1 MAFPPGFLDEIR
13 IRVSLPDVIGR
24 KVRLIKKGREY
35 SGLCPFHNEKSP
47 SFTVNDEKGFFHC
60 LAAETRVVTWDG
72 IFAISDLAGKVA
84 RVLTRGGVWADAKF
98 GAYGKQQLWEVRLTR
113 NGLKKTVLA
122 THAHRWF
129 VRGRSSAVITTS
141 LRPGHRLDA
150 CLPATIPDWSV
161 SPDGV
166 RHGIVFGDGTLGK
179 GKYGTV
185 NLHGEKAS
193 DLSCWFDEQ
202 RVIPREAATG
212 AEYFRIYGGSSFGH
226 MKGLPPLSSPPEYL
240 RGWLA
245 GYLATDGH
253 VSKDGTICLNSYKTE
268 DLLHVRD
275 VCTRLG
281 IGTYGVTTQTRRG
294 YGKEDSEIHRIHFVP
309 ETLRPEI
316 FLRSFHKDRFV
327 AAEKKFSRLRW
338 VVESIFETEREEEVY
353 CAEVPGEHAFTLED
367 NILTGNCFGCGA
379 HGDVIGYVMQS
390 QNLGFL
396 EAVEALAGEA
406 GLEVPRAT
414 PQERERVF
422 KQKTLV
428 EVMEAAAGFFQAQLD
443 SQAGAAARAYLD
455 QRGLDR
461 AAIERFRLGYAPG
474 FSGGQGLLKQ
484 FLLREFPE
492 DMLIEAGL
500 VKKPDD
506 GRDSFDYFRDR
517 VMFPILD
524 RAGRVIAFGGRVMG
538 DGKPKYLN
546 SPDTPLF
553 HKGRVLYGLSWAR
566 AGVAKGAQLVVTEGY
581 MDVIALHRAGFE
593 GAVAPLGTAL
603 TEEQLEELWKLT
615 PEPTLCFDGDTAG
628 QRAASRGLDRALPLL
643 KAGRSLKFAVLPTG
657 EDPDSLIGRQGN
669 LAMQSVLDG
678 AKPLAEVLF
687 AQELA
692 ARPIDTPERRADLTH
707 RLNARAFVIADEGLK
722 REYQYFFKNKMY
734 EQGRPQRANVRQK
747 SVKDRN
753 GRFKPQLPEVV
764 SGARLTLGTQAV
776 ERRRQE
782 LLVAMV
788 LALPDL
794 LDDHVEEFAH
804 MVLTAPDLDKLR
816 REILNLHAANSGL
829 DAAGLQHH
837 LTNHGFVRDVER
849 LLGQQVLA
857 HTQFAVPADRETT
870 RLGWLQALTLWHS
883 HLDRA
888 QELEAAVRRFE
899 MEPTEASWARITA
912 LQEQAEIELTEQA
925 EFDGATAGWVSS
937 GRH

>member
-13 IRVSLPDVIGR
+13 IRVSLPEVIGR
-24 KVRLIKKGREY
+24 KVRLVKKGREY

-47 SFTVNDEKGFFHC
+47 SFTVNDEKGFFH
-60 LAAETRVVTWDG
+60 
-72 IFAISDLAGKVA
+72 
-84 RVLTRGGVWADAKF
+84 
-98 GAYGKQQLWEVRLTR
+98 
-113 NGLKKTVLA
+113 
-122 THAHRWF
+122 
-129 VRGRSSAVITTS
+129 
-141 LRPGHRLDA
+141 
-150 CLPATIPDWSV
+150 
-161 SPDGV
+161 
-166 RHGIVFGDGTLGK
+166 
-179 GKYGTV
+179 
-185 NLHGEKAS
+185 
-193 DLSCWFDEQ
+193 
-202 RVIPREAATG
+202 
-212 AEYFRIYGGSSFGH
+212 
-226 MKGLPPLSSPPEYL
+226 
-240 RGWLA
+240 
-245 GYLATDGH
+245 
-253 VSKDGTICLNSYKTE
+253 
-268 DLLHVRD
+268 
-275 VCTRLG
+275 
-281 IGTYGVTTQTRRG
+281 
-294 YGKEDSEIHRIHFVP
+294 
-309 ETLRPEI
+309 
-316 FLRSFHKDRFV
+316 
-327 AAEKKFSRLRW
+327 
-338 VVESIFETEREEEVY
+338 
-353 CAEVPGEHAFTLED
+353 
-367 NILTGNCFGCGA
+367 CFGCGA

-492 DMLIEAGL
+492 EMLIEAGL

-566 AGVAKGAQLVVTEGY
+566 AGVGKGASLVVTEGY

-615 PEPTLCFDGDTAG
+615 AEPTLCFDGDAAG

-643 KAGRSLKFAVLPTG
+643 KAGRSLKFAVLPSG

-669 LAMQSVLDG
+669 LAMQAVLDG

-707 RLNARAFVIADEGLK
+707 RLNARAAAIADEGLK
-722 REYQYFFKNKMY
+722 REYHFFFKNKMF
-734 EQGRPQRANVRQK
+734 EQGRPQRATLRQK
-747 SVKDRN
+747 VKDRN
-753 GRFKPQLPEVV
+753 GRFKQALPEVV
-764 SGARLTLGTQAV
+764 SGARLTVGTQAV

-788 LALPDL
+788 VVRPDL

-816 REILNLHAANSGL
+816 REILNVHAANSGL
-829 DAAGLQHH
+829 DAATLQHH

-849 LLGQQVLA
+849 LLGQQVSA
-857 HTQFAVPADRETT
+857 HAQFAEPEDRETT
-870 RLGWLQALTLWHS
+870 RLGWLQALSLWHG

-899 MEPTEASWARITA
+899 IEPTEASWARITA
-912 LQEQAEIELTEQA
+912 LQEQAEIERTEQA
-925 EFDGATAGWVSS
+925 EFDGATAGWVSP
-937 GRH
+937 GRY

>member
-13 IRVSLPDVIGR
+13 IRVSLPEVIGR

-60 LAAETRVVTWDG
+60 
-72 IFAISDLAGKVA
+72 
-84 RVLTRGGVWADAKF
+84 
-98 GAYGKQQLWEVRLTR
+98 
-113 NGLKKTVLA
+113 
-122 THAHRWF
+122 
-129 VRGRSSAVITTS
+129 
-141 LRPGHRLDA
+141 
-150 CLPATIPDWSV
+150 
-161 SPDGV
+161 
-166 RHGIVFGDGTLGK
+166 
-179 GKYGTV
+179 
-185 NLHGEKAS
+185 
-193 DLSCWFDEQ
+193 
-202 RVIPREAATG
+202 
-212 AEYFRIYGGSSFGH
+212 
-226 MKGLPPLSSPPEYL
+226 
-240 RGWLA
+240 
-245 GYLATDGH
+245 
-253 VSKDGTICLNSYKTE
+253 
-268 DLLHVRD
+268 
-275 VCTRLG
+275 
-281 IGTYGVTTQTRRG
+281 
-294 YGKEDSEIHRIHFVP
+294 
-309 ETLRPEI
+309 
-316 FLRSFHKDRFV
+316 
-327 AAEKKFSRLRW
+327 
-338 VVESIFETEREEEVY
+338 
-353 CAEVPGEHAFTLED
+353 
-367 NILTGNCFGCGA
+367 FGCGA

-396 EAVEALAGEA
+396 EAVEQLAGEA

-428 EVMEAAAGFFQAQLD
+428 EVMEAAAGFFQAQLE

-492 DMLIEAGL
+492 EMLIEAGL

-566 AGVAKGAQLVVTEGY
+566 AGVAKGASLVVTEGY

-615 PEPTLCFDGDTAG
+615 AEPTLCFDGDAAG

-643 KAGRSLKFAVLPTG
+643 KAGRSLKFAVLPAG
-657 EDPDSLIGRQGN
+657 EDPDSLIGRQGTV
-669 LAMQSVLDG
+669 AMQAVLDG

-707 RLNARAFVIADEGLK
+707 RLNARAAAIADEGLK
-722 REYQYFFKNKMY
+722 REYQFFFRNKLY
-734 EQGRPQRANVRQK
+734 EQGRPQRAVVRQK
-747 SVKDRN
+747 GFKDRN
-753 GRFKPQLPEVV
+753 GRFKPQMPEVV

-788 LALPDL
+788 LARPDL

-816 REILNLHAANSGL
+816 REILNVHAANSGL
-829 DAAGLQHH
+829 DAATLQHH

-849 LLGQQVLA
+849 LLGHQVLA

-899 MEPTEASWARITA
+899 LEPTEASWARITA
-912 LQEQAEIELTEQA
+912 LQEQAEIERTEQA
-925 EFDGATAGWVSS
+925 EFDGATAGWVSP

>member
-13 IRVSLPDVIGR
+13 IRVSLPEVIGR
-24 KVRLIKKGREY
+24 KVRLVKKGREY

-60 LAAETRVVTWDG
+60 
-72 IFAISDLAGKVA
+72 
-84 RVLTRGGVWADAKF
+84 
-98 GAYGKQQLWEVRLTR
+98 
-113 NGLKKTVLA
+113 
-122 THAHRWF
+122 
-129 VRGRSSAVITTS
+129 
-141 LRPGHRLDA
+141 
-150 CLPATIPDWSV
+150 
-161 SPDGV
+161 
-166 RHGIVFGDGTLGK
+166 
-179 GKYGTV
+179 
-185 NLHGEKAS
+185 
-193 DLSCWFDEQ
+193 
-202 RVIPREAATG
+202 
-212 AEYFRIYGGSSFGH
+212 
-226 MKGLPPLSSPPEYL
+226 
-240 RGWLA
+240 
-245 GYLATDGH
+245 
-253 VSKDGTICLNSYKTE
+253 
-268 DLLHVRD
+268 
-275 VCTRLG
+275 
-281 IGTYGVTTQTRRG
+281 
-294 YGKEDSEIHRIHFVP
+294 
-309 ETLRPEI
+309 
-316 FLRSFHKDRFV
+316 
-327 AAEKKFSRLRW
+327 
-338 VVESIFETEREEEVY
+338 
-353 CAEVPGEHAFTLED
+353 
-367 NILTGNCFGCGA
+367 FGCGA

-396 EAVEALAGEA
+396 EAVESLASEA

-500 VKKPDD
+500 VKQPDD

-566 AGVAKGAQLVVTEGY
+566 AGVGKGASLVVTEGY

-615 PEPTLCFDGDTAG
+615 PEPTLCFDGDAAG

-643 KAGRSLKFAVLPTG
+643 KAGRSLKFAVLPAG

-669 LAMQSVLDG
+669 LAMQAVLDG

-692 ARPIDTPERRADLTH
+692 AKPIDTPERRADLTH
-707 RLNARAFVIADEGLK
+707 RLNARAFAIADEGLK
-722 REYQYFFKNKMY
+722 REYQYFFKNKLY
-734 EQGRPQRANVRQK
+734 EQGRPQPRVAMRQK
-747 SVKDRN
+747 SFKDRN
-753 GRFKPQLPEVV
+753 GRFKQAPPEAV

-788 LALPDL
+788 LVRPDL

-804 MVLTAPDLDKLR
+804 LVLTAPDLDKLR
-816 REILNLHAANSGL
+816 REILNVHAANSSL
-829 DAAGLQHH
+829 DADTLQHH

-849 LLGQQVLA
+849 LLGHQVSA
-857 HTQFAVPADRETT
+857 HTQFAGPADRETT
-870 RLGWLQALTLWHS
+870 RLGWLQALSLWHS
-883 HLDRA
+883 HLERA

-899 MEPTEASWARITA
+899 VEPTEASWARITA
-912 LQEQAEIELTEQA
+912 LQEQAEAERTEQA
-925 EFDGATAGWVSS
+925 EFDGATAAWVSS

>member
-47 SFTVNDEKGFFHC
+47 SFTVNDEKGFFH
-60 LAAETRVVTWDG
+60 
-72 IFAISDLAGKVA
+72 
-84 RVLTRGGVWADAKF
+84 
-98 GAYGKQQLWEVRLTR
+98 
-113 NGLKKTVLA
+113 
-122 THAHRWF
+122 
-129 VRGRSSAVITTS
+129 
-141 LRPGHRLDA
+141 
-150 CLPATIPDWSV
+150 
-161 SPDGV
+161 
-166 RHGIVFGDGTLGK
+166 
-179 GKYGTV
+179 
-185 NLHGEKAS
+185 
-193 DLSCWFDEQ
+193 
-202 RVIPREAATG
+202 
-212 AEYFRIYGGSSFGH
+212 
-226 MKGLPPLSSPPEYL
+226 
-240 RGWLA
+240 
-245 GYLATDGH
+245 
-253 VSKDGTICLNSYKTE
+253 
-268 DLLHVRD
+268 
-275 VCTRLG
+275 
-281 IGTYGVTTQTRRG
+281 
-294 YGKEDSEIHRIHFVP
+294 
-309 ETLRPEI
+309 
-316 FLRSFHKDRFV
+316 
-327 AAEKKFSRLRW
+327 
-338 VVESIFETEREEEVY
+338 
-353 CAEVPGEHAFTLED
+353 
-367 NILTGNCFGCGA
+367 CFGCGA

-615 PEPTLCFDGDTAG
+615 PEPTLCFDGDAAG

-669 LAMQSVLDG
+669 VAMQAVLDG

-692 ARPIDTPERRADLTH
+692 ARPIDTPERRADLNH
-707 RLNARAFVIADEGLK
+707 RLNARAVAIADEGLK

-788 LALPDL
+788 LARPDL

-804 MVLTAPDLDKLR
+804 MALTAPDLDKLR
-816 REILNLHAANSGL
+816 REILNVHAANSGL

-899 MEPTEASWARITA
+899 VEPTEASWARITA

>member
-24 KVRLIKKGREY
+24 KVRLVKKGREY

-60 LAAETRVVTWDG
+60 
-72 IFAISDLAGKVA
+72 
-84 RVLTRGGVWADAKF
+84 
-98 GAYGKQQLWEVRLTR
+98 
-113 NGLKKTVLA
+113 
-122 THAHRWF
+122 
-129 VRGRSSAVITTS
+129 
-141 LRPGHRLDA
+141 
-150 CLPATIPDWSV
+150 
-161 SPDGV
+161 
-166 RHGIVFGDGTLGK
+166 
-179 GKYGTV
+179 
-185 NLHGEKAS
+185 
-193 DLSCWFDEQ
+193 
-202 RVIPREAATG
+202 
-212 AEYFRIYGGSSFGH
+212 
-226 MKGLPPLSSPPEYL
+226 
-240 RGWLA
+240 
-245 GYLATDGH
+245 
-253 VSKDGTICLNSYKTE
+253 
-268 DLLHVRD
+268 
-275 VCTRLG
+275 
-281 IGTYGVTTQTRRG
+281 
-294 YGKEDSEIHRIHFVP
+294 
-309 ETLRPEI
+309 
-316 FLRSFHKDRFV
+316 
-327 AAEKKFSRLRW
+327 
-338 VVESIFETEREEEVY
+338 
-353 CAEVPGEHAFTLED
+353 
-367 NILTGNCFGCGA
+367 FGCGA

-396 EAVEALAGEA
+396 EAVEQLAGEA

-443 SQAGAAARAYLD
+443 GQSGAAARAYLD
-455 QRGLDR
+455 GRGLDR

-492 DMLIEAGL
+492 EMLIEAGL
-500 VKKPDD
+500 IKKPDD

-566 AGVAKGAQLVVTEGY
+566 AGVAKGATLVVTEGY

-615 PEPTLCFDGDTAG
+615 PEPTLCFDGDAAG

-643 KAGRSLKFAVLPTG
+643 KAGRSLKFAVLPAG

-669 LAMQSVLDG
+669 LAMQAVLDG

-707 RLNARAFVIADEGLK
+707 RLNARAFAIADEGLK
-722 REYQYFFKNKMY
+722 REYQFFFKNKLY
-734 EQGRPQRANVRQK
+734 EQGRPQRATVRQK

-753 GRFKPQLPEVV
+753 GRFKPQVPEVV

-788 LALPDL
+788 MARPDL

-804 MVLTAPDLDKLR
+804 MTLTAPDLDKLR
-816 REILNLHAANSGL
+816 REILNVHAANSGL
-829 DAAGLQHH
+829 DAATLQHH

-857 HTQFAVPADRETT
+857 HTQFAVPADRETA

-912 LQEQAEIELTEQA
+912 LQEQAEIERTEQA
-925 EFDGATAGWVSS
+925 EFDGATAAWVSP

>member
-13 IRVSLPDVIGR
+13 LRVSLPDVIGR
-24 KVRLIKKGREY
+24 KVRLVKKGREY

-60 LAAETRVVTWDG
+60 
-72 IFAISDLAGKVA
+72 
-84 RVLTRGGVWADAKF
+84 
-98 GAYGKQQLWEVRLTR
+98 
-113 NGLKKTVLA
+113 
-122 THAHRWF
+122 
-129 VRGRSSAVITTS
+129 
-141 LRPGHRLDA
+141 
-150 CLPATIPDWSV
+150 
-161 SPDGV
+161 
-166 RHGIVFGDGTLGK
+166 
-179 GKYGTV
+179 
-185 NLHGEKAS
+185 
-193 DLSCWFDEQ
+193 
-202 RVIPREAATG
+202 
-212 AEYFRIYGGSSFGH
+212 
-226 MKGLPPLSSPPEYL
+226 
-240 RGWLA
+240 
-245 GYLATDGH
+245 
-253 VSKDGTICLNSYKTE
+253 
-268 DLLHVRD
+268 
-275 VCTRLG
+275 
-281 IGTYGVTTQTRRG
+281 
-294 YGKEDSEIHRIHFVP
+294 
-309 ETLRPEI
+309 
-316 FLRSFHKDRFV
+316 
-327 AAEKKFSRLRW
+327 
-338 VVESIFETEREEEVY
+338 
-353 CAEVPGEHAFTLED
+353 
-367 NILTGNCFGCGA
+367 FGCGA

-390 QNLGFL
+390 QNLGFV

-443 SQAGAAARAYLD
+443 GQAGAAARAYLD
-455 QRGLDR
+455 RRGLDR

-492 DMLIEAGL
+492 PMLIEAGL

-566 AGVAKGAQLVVTEGY
+566 AGVGKGAALVVTEGY

-615 PEPTLCFDGDTAG
+615 PEPTLCFDGDAAG

-643 KAGRSLKFAVLPTG
+643 KAGRSLKFAVLPAG

-669 LAMQSVLDG
+669 VAMQAVLDG

-692 ARPIDTPERRADLTH
+692 SKPIDTPERRADLTH
-707 RLNARAFVIADEGLK
+707 RLNARAAAIADEGLK
-722 REYQYFFKNKMY
+722 REYQFFFRNKLY
-734 EQGRPQRANVRQK
+734 EQGRPQRAKIRQK
-747 SVKDRN
+747 SGRD
-753 GRFKPQLPEVV
+753 GRFKPQAPEEV
-764 SGARLTLGTQAV
+764 SGVRLSAGQPTI

-782 LLVAMV
+782 LLVAVVM
-788 LALPDL
+788 ARPDL

-816 REILNLHAANSGL
+816 REILNVHAANSGL
-829 DAAGLQHH
+829 DAATLQHH

-857 HTQFAVPADRETT
+857 HAQFAEPADRETT
-870 RLGWLQALTLWHS
+870 RLGWLQALSLWHS

-899 MEPTEASWARITA
+899 VEPTEASWARIRA
-912 LQEQAEIELTEQA
+912 LQEQAEIERTEQA
-925 EFDGATAGWVSS
+925 EFDGATAGWVSP

>member
-13 IRVSLPDVIGR
+13 IRVSLPEVIGR
-24 KVRLIKKGREY
+24 KVRLVKKGREY

-47 SFTVNDEKGFFHC
+47 SFTVNDEKGFFH
-60 LAAETRVVTWDG
+60 
-72 IFAISDLAGKVA
+72 
-84 RVLTRGGVWADAKF
+84 
-98 GAYGKQQLWEVRLTR
+98 
-113 NGLKKTVLA
+113 
-122 THAHRWF
+122 
-129 VRGRSSAVITTS
+129 
-141 LRPGHRLDA
+141 
-150 CLPATIPDWSV
+150 
-161 SPDGV
+161 
-166 RHGIVFGDGTLGK
+166 
-179 GKYGTV
+179 
-185 NLHGEKAS
+185 
-193 DLSCWFDEQ
+193 
-202 RVIPREAATG
+202 
-212 AEYFRIYGGSSFGH
+212 
-226 MKGLPPLSSPPEYL
+226 
-240 RGWLA
+240 
-245 GYLATDGH
+245 
-253 VSKDGTICLNSYKTE
+253 
-268 DLLHVRD
+268 
-275 VCTRLG
+275 
-281 IGTYGVTTQTRRG
+281 
-294 YGKEDSEIHRIHFVP
+294 
-309 ETLRPEI
+309 
-316 FLRSFHKDRFV
+316 
-327 AAEKKFSRLRW
+327 
-338 VVESIFETEREEEVY
+338 
-353 CAEVPGEHAFTLED
+353 
-367 NILTGNCFGCGA
+367 CFGCGA

-443 SQAGAAARAYLD
+443 SQAGASARAYLE

-492 DMLIEAGL
+492 EMLIEAGL

-538 DGKPKYLN
+538 DGKLKYLN

-566 AGVAKGAQLVVTEGY
+566 AGVGKGATLVVTEGY

-615 PEPTLCFDGDTAG
+615 AEPTLCFDGDAAG

-643 KAGRSLKFAVLPTG
+643 KAGRSLKFAVLPSG

-669 LAMQSVLDG
+669 LAMQAVLDG

-707 RLNARAFVIADEGLK
+707 RLNARAAAIADEGLK
-722 REYQYFFKNKMY
+722 REYHFFFKNKMF
-734 EQGRPQRANVRQK
+734 EQGRPQRATLRQK
-747 SVKDRN
+747 VKDRN
-753 GRFKPQLPEVV
+753 GRFKQAPPEVV
-764 SGARLTLGTQAV
+764 SGARLTVGTQAV

-788 LALPDL
+788 VVRPDL

-816 REILNLHAANSGL
+816 REILNVHAANSGL
-829 DAAGLQHH
+829 DAATLQHH

-849 LLGQQVLA
+849 LLGQQVSA
-857 HTQFAVPADRETT
+857 HAQFAEPEDRETT
-870 RLGWLQALTLWHS
+870 RLGWLQALSLWHG

-899 MEPTEASWARITA
+899 IEPTEASWARITA
-912 LQEQAEIELTEQA
+912 LQEQAEIERTEQA
-925 EFDGATAGWVSS
+925 EFDGATAGWVSP